1 MKIIKLFNREDKVV
15 IVDDEDFDYLNQY
28 RWDYISLY
36 AARLIKKNG
45 KRTYLYMHREIMGV
59 ADKGR
64 EIEVDHIDK
73 ENVKD
78 YGLDNRKENLRVC
91 THAENQRNSK
101 LRSDNVTGYKGVCWY
116 PKLNKWRSYIQ
127 YNNKTMGIGY
137 HDSAEEAARA
147 YDKKAKELF
156 GEFARLNFPEEL

>member
-45 KRTYLYMHREIMGV
+45 KRTYLYMHREIMELLN
-59 ADKGR
+59 KGR

-73 ENVKD
+73 ENVK
-78 YGLDNRKENLRVC
+78 
-91 THAENQRNSK
+91 
-101 LRSDNVTGYKGVCWY
+101 
-116 PKLNKWRSYIQ
+116 
-127 YNNKTMGIGY
+127 
-137 HDSAEEAARA
+137 
-147 YDKKAKELF
+147 
-156 GEFARLNFPEEL
+156 RLWFRQ